1 MAMNALYFGALLN
14 EKPALLKRMI
24 AFNALLRRADPG
36 AEDGSEALPAA
47 LRAALMRYPSAEA
60 AWRRQRAAET
70 SDTLAAERGVWD
82 FTDESERLVFLPAEA
97 LADLLAKAAASVL
110 GGEISAAL
118 AQAERSAIRRTLGDA
133 AVDFALARGRFQAGP
148 LGEALREK
156 LPLGTLEVRAQAAA
170 ALLYKTLEA
179 GWPEKVRA
187 AGRGLAEASPRL
199 SMLIGAS
206 GRQDE
211 APEPFHEPLHEALPD
226 GAGETAERALRRR
239 IWQFIKKI
247 IIRELDPAW
256 LPFFN

>member
-47 LRAALMRYPSAEA
+47 LHAALMRYPSAEA
-60 AWRRQRAAET
+60 AWRRQRAAER
-70 SDTLAAERGVWD
+70 SEPQAAERGVWD
-82 FTDESERLVFLPAEA
+82 FTDESARLVFLPAEA
-97 LADLLAKAAASVL
+97 LADLLAKSAASVL
-110 GGEISAAL
+110 GSEISAAL
-118 AQAERSAIRRTLGDA
+118 TKAERSAIRRTLGDA

-148 LGEALREK
+148 LGVALREK
-156 LPLGTLEVRAQAAA
+156 LPLGTLEVRAQTAA

-179 GWPEKVRA
+179 DWPEKVRA

-211 APEPFHEPLHEALPD
+211 APEPRHEALPD

-239 IWQFIKKI
+239 TWQFIKKI

>member
-1 MAMNALYFGALLN
+1 MAMNALYFGALLH

-24 AFNALLRRADPG
+24 AFNALHRRGDPS

-47 LRAALMRYPSAEA
+47 LHAALMRYPSAGA

-70 SDTLAAERGVWD
+70 SETQAAERGVWD
-82 FTDESERLVFLPAEA
+82 FTDESARLVFLPAEA

-118 AQAERSAIRRTLGDA
+118 AKAERSAIRRTLGDA

-170 ALLYKTLEA
+170 ALLYKTFEA

-187 AGRGLAEASPRL
+187 AGRCLAEASPRL
-199 SMLIGAS
+199 SMLIGVS

-211 APEPFHEPLHEALPD
+211 APEPRHEALPD
-226 GAGETAERALRRR
+226 GAGEAAERALRRR
-239 IWQFIKKI
+239 TWQFIKKI